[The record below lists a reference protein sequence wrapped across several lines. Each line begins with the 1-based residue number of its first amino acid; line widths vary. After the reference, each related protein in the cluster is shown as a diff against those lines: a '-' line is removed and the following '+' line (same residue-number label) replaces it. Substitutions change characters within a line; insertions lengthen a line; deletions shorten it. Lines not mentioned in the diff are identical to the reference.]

1 MKRILLALG
10 LALTAAGPVW
20 AQTADE
26 TSCTG
31 SDLDAKIAGCSA
43 VIQSGGETPIDQA
56 VAYDNRSVAYREKG
70 QVDQAI
76 ADAGQ
81 AIALDPTNDAAWI
94 DRGIDEYA
102 KHLYGPAIADL
113 TRAIA
118 LKPDSATIYNDRGN
132 AYDDEGQHDLAI
144 ADYSRAMVLRP
155 DYAAAYANRGS
166 AYEEKHLNDYAVS
179 DYRAA
184 LKIDPGLQ
192 PAQAG
197 LKRLGATP

>member
-1 MKRILLALG
+1 MKRAVLG
-10 LALTAAGPVW
+10 LVLAMAAAPAL

-26 TSCTG
+26 TKCVSH
-31 SDLDAKIAGCSA
+31 DPDAKIAGCTA
-43 VIQSGGETPIDQA
+43 VIESGQETPTDQA

-70 QVDQAI
+70 DFDQAI

-102 KHLYGPAIADL
+102 KQAYAPAVADF
-113 TRAIA
+113 TKAIA
-118 LKPDSATIYNDRGN
+118 LKPDSAAIYNDRGN
-132 AYDDEGQHDLAI
+132 AYDDQGQHDLAI

-155 DYAAAYANRGS
+155 NYAAAYANRGS
-166 AYEEKHLNDYAVS
+166 AYEEKHLNDYAIS

-192 PAQAG
+192 PARDG
-197 LKRLGATP
+197 LKRLGGTPP